1 MIRCLYQGRHFVAC
15 IVHVLF
21 STVDVIAELL
31 DSYILRSDL

>member
-1 MIRCLYQGRHFVAC
+1 MIRCLYQGRHFVVC
-15 IVHVLF
+15 ILHVLF